1 MIQILVFIFILIGIT
16 GGRLVFF
23 NPKFVTQTNINT
35 VKNAPISII
44 IPAKNEAGN
53 LTSLITSILQQTAQ
67 CEIIVVNDASDDDT
81 SAVLKN
87 YDVLE
92 VKLRENPWKGKSF
105 VCYKGVEYASHELII
120 FIDADIVFTDNRALE
135 QMISLYA
142 KQNNSGVL
150 SIQPRHR
157 TKRLYEKLSTVFN
170 LTTVMGINV
179 FSAFK
184 SLNTL
189 STVFGPVLMT
199 NQRDYKVT
207 GGHKASKA
215 KIIEGEGIFT
225 AYQKNSLPVKLFL
238 AGDSI
243 GMRMYPNGLKE
254 LSAGW
259 SKHIAR
265 GSTNTHP
272 IHMAMI
278 ILFLGCGITAF
289 SFLLISL
296 IVPNISVIFALA
308 AYILYGI
315 VFYFLA
321 DKVIRLNVIDIFI
334 FPLYIVFFFIIY
346 GLSWYNINIK
356 KQVIWKG
363 QQIAVKDDND

>member
-1 MIQILVFIFILIGIT
+1 MIQILIFIFILIAIVC
-16 GGRLVFF
+16 GRLVFF
-23 NPKFVTQTNINT
+23 NPKFVSQKNINS
-35 VKNAPISII
+35 VKKVPVSII
-44 IPAKNEAGN
+44 IPARNEAGN
-53 LTSLITSILQQTAQ
+53 LPCLINSILKQTAE
-67 CEIIVVNDASDDDT
+67 CEIIVVNDASDDNT
-81 SAVLKN
+81 SAVLKR

-92 VKLRENPWKGKSF
+92 VKLIENPWHGKSF

-120 FIDADIVFTDNRALE
+120 FIDADIEFTDNRALE
-135 QMISLYA
+135 QMISLYTQ
-142 KQNNSGVL
+142 QNNSGVL
-150 SIQPRHR
+150 SIQPWHK
-157 TKRLYEKLSTVFN
+157 TKKLYEKLSAIFN
-170 LTTVMGINV
+170 LITVMGINV

-199 NQRDYKVT
+199 NQCDYKIT
-207 GGHKASKA
+207 GGHKASKS

-225 AYQKNSLPVKLFL
+225 AYQKNSLPIKLFL
-238 AGDSI
+238 ARGSI

-254 LSAGW
+254 LIAGW

-265 GSTNTHP
+265 GSANTHP
-272 IHMAMI
+272 IHMTMI
-278 ILFLGCGITAF
+278 ILFLAGGITAA
-289 SFLLISL
+289 SLLLISL
-296 IVPNISVIFALA
+296 IVPNISVIFALL
-308 AYILYGI
+308 AYVLYGI

-321 DKVIRLNVIDIFI
+321 DKVIRLSLIDIFI
-334 FPLYIVFFFIIY
+334 FPLYILFFFIIY